1 MKKKN
6 RVIVTASICLTIL
19 GLAGVWCAKQPA
31 SFAAPDARARPSP
44 QISNQ
49 VANEKLVAANT
60 KLTFKLFSE
69 ILKKQ
74 HSENI
79 FISPASLAIALN
91 IVYNGASGETQEA
104 IAKTLELQGTN
115 LQEINQANAEL
126 KASLNNPDPKVQLSI
141 ANSLWTKESIPF
153 KPEFLQ
159 LIQNFYQAEVKNLNF
174 SNPTAPSMINNWV
187 NQSTNGKIN
196 KIVDVIEP
204 KTVFLMLNAI
214 YFKGNWTEPFPTEA
228 TQLGP
233 FTLLDG
239 TQKQHPMMRHQNSAS
254 FPYYENELFQAVSLP
269 YGEGRMSMYIFL
281 PNQGVSLKTFY
292 EKLNA
297 ENWQQWMNQFNNLDN
312 SGGGVLI
319 SLPRFKLKYA
329 IDLKDTLKA
338 LGMEIAFTKEANF
351 SGMTP
356 SSIWIDKIQHKT
368 FVEVNEEGTE
378 AAAVTNVASGVR
390 SGPIEMNVN
399 RPFFF
404 AIRDNQTGSILFV
417 GSIVEPKEE

>member
-31 SFAAPDARARPSP
+31 SFAASDARARPSP

-49 VANEKLVAANT
+49 VANEKLVTANT

-91 IVYNGASGETQEA
+91 IVYNGAGGETQEA

-115 LQEINQANAEL
+115 LQEINQANADL
-126 KASLNNPDPKVQLSI
+126 KASLKNPDPKVQLSI

-159 LIQNFYQAEVKNLNF
+159 IIQNFYQAEVKNLNF

-187 NQSTNGKIN
+187 NQSTNGKID

-204 KTVFLMLNAI
+204 NTAFILLNAI
-214 YFKGNWTEPFPTEA
+214 YFKGNWTEQFPKEA
-228 TQLGP
+228 TQLRP

-239 TQKQHPMMRHQNSAS
+239 TQKQHPMMRHQDSAS

-297 ENWQQWMNQFNNLDN
+297 ENWQQWMNQFNNFDN
-312 SGGGVLI
+312 SGGEVLI
-319 SLPRFKLKYA
+319 SLPRFKLEYA
-329 IDLKDTLKA
+329 IDLKDALKA

-351 SGMTP
+351 SGMT
-356 SSIWIDKIQHKT
+356 SSSVSIDKIKHKT

-378 AAAVTNVASGVR
+378 AAAVTEVGGVR

>member
-31 SFAAPDARARPSP
+31 SFAASDARARPSP

-49 VANEKLVAANT
+49 VANEKLVTANT

-91 IVYNGASGETQEA
+91 IVYNGAGGETQEA

-115 LQEINQANAEL
+115 LQEINQANADL

-159 LIQNFYQAEVKNLNF
+159 IIQNFYQAEVKNLNF

-187 NQSTNGKIN
+187 NQSTNGKID

-204 KTVFLMLNAI
+204 NTTFILLNAI
-214 YFKGNWTEPFPTEA
+214 YFKGNWTEQFPKEA
-228 TQLGP
+228 TQLRP

-239 TQKQHPMMRHQNSAS
+239 TQKQHPMMRHQDSAS

-297 ENWQQWMNQFNNLDN
+297 ENWQQWMNQFNNFDN

-319 SLPRFKLKYA
+319 SLPRFKLEYA
-329 IDLKDTLKA
+329 IDLKDALKA

-351 SGMTP
+351 SGMT
-356 SSIWIDKIQHKT
+356 SSSVSIDKIKHKT

-378 AAAVTNVASGVR
+378 AAAVTEVSGVR

>member
-31 SFAAPDARARPSP
+31 SFAASDARARPSP

-49 VANEKLVAANT
+49 VANEKLVTANT

-91 IVYNGASGETQEA
+91 IVYNGAGGETQEA

-115 LQEINQANAEL
+115 LQEINQANADL

-159 LIQNFYQAEVKNLNF
+159 IIQNFYQAEVKNLNF

-187 NQSTNGKIN
+187 NQSTNGKID
-196 KIVDVIEP
+196 KIVDRIEP
-204 KTVFLMLNAI
+204 NTAFILLNAI
-214 YFKGNWTEPFPTEA
+214 YFKGNWTEQFPKEA
-228 TQLGP
+228 TQLRP

-239 TQKQHPMMRHQNSAS
+239 TQKQHPMMRHQDSAS

-297 ENWQQWMNQFNNLDN
+297 ENWQQWMNQFNNFDN
-312 SGGGVLI
+312 SGGEVLI
-319 SLPRFKLKYA
+319 SLPRFKLEYA
-329 IDLKDTLKA
+329 IDLKDALKA

-351 SGMTP
+351 SGMT
-356 SSIWIDKIQHKT
+356 SSSVSIDKIKHKT

-378 AAAVTNVASGVR
+378 AAAVTEVGGVR

>member
-31 SFAAPDARARPSP
+31 SFAASDARARPSP

-49 VANEKLVAANT
+49 VANEKLVTANT

-91 IVYNGASGETQEA
+91 IVYNGAGGETQEA

-115 LQEINQANAEL
+115 LQEINQANADL

-159 LIQNFYQAEVKNLNF
+159 IIQNFYQAEVKNLNF

-187 NQSTNGKIN
+187 NQSTNGKID
-196 KIVDVIEP
+196 KIVDRIEP
-204 KTVFLMLNAI
+204 NTAFILLNAI
-214 YFKGNWTEPFPTEA
+214 YFKGNWTEQFPKEA
-228 TQLGP
+228 TQLRP

-239 TQKQHPMMRHQNSAS
+239 TQKQHPMMRHQDSAS

-297 ENWQQWMNQFNNLDN
+297 ENWQQWMNQFNNFDN

-319 SLPRFKLKYA
+319 SLPRFKLEYA
-329 IDLKDTLKA
+329 IDLKDALKA

-351 SGMTP
+351 SGMT
-356 SSIWIDKIQHKT
+356 SSSVSIDKIKHKT

-378 AAAVTNVASGVR
+378 AAAVTEVGGVR

>member
-31 SFAAPDARARPSP
+31 SFAASDARARPSP

-49 VANEKLVAANT
+49 VANEKLVTANT

-91 IVYNGASGETQEA
+91 IVYNGAGGETQEA

-115 LQEINQANAEL
+115 LQEINQANADL
-126 KASLNNPDPKVQLSI
+126 KASLKNPDPKVQLSI

-159 LIQNFYQAEVKNLNF
+159 IIQNFYQAEVKNLNF

-187 NQSTNGKIN
+187 NQSTNGKID
-196 KIVDVIEP
+196 KIVDRIEP
-204 KTVFLMLNAI
+204 NTAFILLNAI
-214 YFKGNWTEPFPTEA
+214 YFKGNWTEQFPKEA
-228 TQLGP
+228 TQLRP

-239 TQKQHPMMRHQNSAS
+239 TQKQHPMMRHQDSAS

-297 ENWQQWMNQFNNLDN
+297 ENWQQWMNQFNNFDN
-312 SGGGVLI
+312 SGGEVLI
-319 SLPRFKLKYA
+319 SLPRFKLEYA
-329 IDLKDTLKA
+329 IDLKDALKA

-351 SGMTP
+351 SGMT
-356 SSIWIDKIQHKT
+356 SSSVSIDKIKHKT

-378 AAAVTNVASGVR
+378 AAAVTEVGGVR

>member
-31 SFAAPDARARPSP
+31 SFAASDARARPSP

-49 VANEKLVAANT
+49 VANEKLVTANT

-91 IVYNGASGETQEA
+91 IVYNGAGGETQEA

-115 LQEINQANAEL
+115 LQEINQANADL

-159 LIQNFYQAEVKNLNF
+159 IIQNFYQAEVKNLNF

-187 NQSTNGKIN
+187 NQSTNGKID

-204 KTVFLMLNAI
+204 NTTFILLNAI
-214 YFKGNWTEPFPTEA
+214 YFKGNWTEQFPKEA
-228 TQLGP
+228 TQLRP

-239 TQKQHPMMRHQNSAS
+239 TQKQHPMMRHQDSAS

-297 ENWQQWMNQFNNLDN
+297 ENWQQWMNQFNNFDN

-319 SLPRFKLKYA
+319 SLPRFKLEYA
-329 IDLKDTLKA
+329 IDLKDALKA

-351 SGMTP
+351 SGMT
-356 SSIWIDKIQHKT
+356 SSSVSIDKIKHKT

-378 AAAVTNVASGVR
+378 AAAVTEVGGVR